1 MKKEN
6 KIQNVIECFKEIK
19 GHECT
24 KSTIIKA
31 FSKRKLA
38 NSEESGKNE
47 VVLLLYIR
55 IIVNLQII
63 ISGSQ
68 KFQEKKEESNRAK
81 V

>member
-1 MKKEN
+1 M
-6 KIQNVIECFKEIK
+6 IECFKEIR

-47 VVLLLYIR
+47 VDLLYIH

>member
-1 MKKEN
+1 M
-6 KIQNVIECFKEIK
+6 IECFKEIR

-31 FSKRKLA
+31 FSKRKFA
-38 NSEESGKNE
+38 NSQESGKNE
-47 VVLLLYIR
+47 NEVDLFYIG
-55 IIVNLQII
+55 IVNLQII